1 MTTFLKLLPIFL
13 LTSFPAF
20 ADQQSD
26 AFKKAQALSQRCI
39 GCHGEFGISEIGSNP
54 NLAGQNATYLKY
66 ALTAYRDGVRKGGM
80 AVIMRP
86 NAASLSDE
94 EIELLAN
101 YFSALP
107 GKPASVSTSNQ

>member
-1 MTTFLKLLPIFL
+1 MMIRLIPLLFLA
-13 LTSFPAF
+13 TGVVAGE
-20 ADQQSD
+20 AASD
-26 AFKKAQALSQRCI
+26 VERARELSQSCI

-54 NLAGQNATYLKY
+54 NLAGQNAAYLKY

-86 NAASLSDE
+86 NAAALSDE
-94 EIELLAN
+94 EIQLLAN

-107 GKPASVSTSNQ
+107 GRAAASSNNN